1 MVDNFVMAWLE
12 SVRFILTQK
21 RETKQVIAKYT
32 LNTDDVHLEEAWNT
46 LATQTEVPPYASVS
60 QLQGQANMMAED
72 QPDLAR
78 FDAKVMVDNS
88 IIKKLED
95 SGWTKKLFAK

>member
-1 MVDNFVMAWLE
+1 MAG
-12 SVRFILTQK
+12 SIRFILTQK
-21 RETKQVIAKYT
+21 KETKQIIGKYT
-32 LNTDDVHLEEAWNT
+32 RNTDDVHLEDAWHT
-46 LATQTEVPPYASVS
+46 LSTQTEIPPYASVC

-88 IIKKLED
+88 VIKKLED